1 MNFEIIQSSFFMRI
15 FEMDF
20 IYMNLQDSIIFFVST
35 QNNTSGTLPLF
46 YGFIVNFLI
55 SKQ

>member
-1 MNFEIIQSSFFMRI
+1 MRI